1 MSGERANSNGMLKM
15 MWLIYKGGAS
25 VNTHA
30 NPFPGNL
37 VIIKDSYSYSAYSY
51 IANVYFT
58 SDVDGKERTGSL
70 NEFDKIGLNKIR
82 EQVCMMIEILIIVNV
97 AIM

>member
-1 MSGERANSNGMLKM
+1 MEREQIERYAKDDVVDLQRRCF
-15 MWLIYKGGAS
+15 

-70 NEFDKIGLNKIR
+70 NELDKIGLNKIR